1 MNGRK
6 TKMNIGGTI
15 KSYKETYGE
24 DICPKIVEEKFCA
37 LMVLIHTKDVQE
49 FSKCYHILTDTNSKK
64 ILKGFYRI
72 VNQPLKC
79 ERRF

>member
-1 MNGRK
+1 
-6 TKMNIGGTI
+6 MNIGGTI
-15 KSYKETYGE
+15 KSYRETYG
-24 DICPKIVEEKFCA
+24 DDACPKIVEKKFCA
-37 LMVLIHTKDVQE
+37 LMVLIHTKDVRE

-64 ILKGFYRI
+64 IIKGLFNI

>member
-1 MNGRK
+1 
-6 TKMNIGGTI
+6 MNIGGTI
-15 KSYKETYGE
+15 KSYRETYGE
-24 DICPKIVEEKFCA
+24 DACPKIVEEKFCA

>member
-1 MNGRK
+1 
-6 TKMNIGGTI
+6 MNIGGTI

-24 DICPKIVEEKFCA
+24 DTCPKIVEEKFCA
-37 LMVLIHTKDVQE
+37 LMVLIHTKDVRE

-64 ILKGFYRI
+64 ILKGFYNI